1 MTCTFFTTSDSD
13 EEEEEKYSSFVDIE
27 EFEDDEEEPRG
38 FEGTKKGSE
47 LNSSSPD
54 SVGPV
59 PWDPS
64 ESFFAYL

>member
-1 MTCTFFTTSDSD
+1 MTYTFFTTSDSD
-13 EEEEEKYSSFVDIE
+13 EEKEEKYSSFVDLE
-27 EFEDDEEEPRG
+27 DFEDDEPQG
-38 FEGTKKGSE
+38 FDGVKKGSE

>member
-1 MTCTFFTTSDSD
+1 MTYTFFTTSDSD
-13 EEEEEKYSSFVDIE
+13 EDEEYSSFVDLEDFE
-27 EFEDDEEEPRG
+27 EEEEPQG

-47 LNSSSPD
+47 LNSTSPD
-54 SVGPV
+54 SGGPV

>member
-1 MTCTFFTTSDSD
+1 MTYTFFTISDSD
-13 EEEEEKYSSFVDIE
+13 EDEEYSSFVDFE
-27 EFEDDEEEPRG
+27 DFEDDEEEPQG
-38 FEGTKKGSE
+38 FGGMEKGSE

-54 SVGPV
+54 SAGPV